1 MLNSYLISDIIFMK
15 KNPPIL
21 FLFVSLI
28 LFVFSLIVFKFN
40 YATDI
45 RLRDTYV
52 AVAHVHILWLLAII
66 TILLW
71 LVYLLAKSLALSKTL
86 IWAHVII
93 TITSLI
99 FVTIT
104 LFGDPASELSE
115 NNQTYFIKVITI
127 CLYTFLAAQCILIFN
142 IGQALLRKIKN
153 K

>member
-1 MLNSYLISDIIFMK
+1 MLNSYLISVILFMK

-21 FLFVSLI
+21 LLFISLI
-28 LFVFSLIVFKFN
+28 LFVFSIIVFKFN

-45 RLRDTYV
+45 RLHDTYF

-71 LVYLLAKSLALSKTL
+71 IVYLIAKSLVLSKPL

-93 TITSLI
+93 TIISLI
-99 FVTIT
+99 VVTIT
-104 LFGDPASELSE
+104 LFSVSASALSE

-127 CLYTFLAAQCILIFN
+127 CVYTFLAAQCILIFN
-142 IGQALLRKIKN
+142 IGKAFLRKIKN

>member
-1 MLNSYLISDIIFMK
+1 MK

-21 FLFVSLI
+21 LLFVSLI

-45 RLRDTYV
+45 RLHDTYF

-71 LVYLLAKSLALSKTL
+71 IVYLIAKSLVLSKPL

-93 TITSLI
+93 TIISLI
-99 FVTIT
+99 VVTIT
-104 LFGDPASELSE
+104 LFSGSASALSE

-127 CLYTFLAAQCILIFN
+127 CVYTFLAAQCILIFN
-142 IGQALLRKIKN
+142 IGKALLRKIKN

>member
-1 MLNSYLISDIIFMK
+1 MLNSYLISVIIFMK

-21 FLFVSLI
+21 LLFISLI

-45 RLRDTYV
+45 RLHDTYV
-52 AVAHVHILWLLAII
+52 EVAHVHILWILAII
-66 TILLW
+66 IILLW
-71 LVYLLAKSLALSKTL
+71 LVYLIAKSLVLSKPL

-104 LFGDPASELSE
+104 LFGEPATALSE

-127 CLYTFLAAQCILIFN
+127 CVYTFLAAQCILIFN
-142 IGQALLRKIKN
+142 IGKALLRKIKN

>member
-1 MLNSYLISDIIFMK
+1 
-15 KNPPIL
+15 
-21 FLFVSLI
+21 
-28 LFVFSLIVFKFN
+28 VFKFN

-45 RLRDTYV
+45 RLHDTYFV
-52 AVAHVHILWLLAII
+52 VAHVHILWLMATIK
-66 TILLW
+66 ILLW
-71 LVYLLAKSLALSKTL
+71 LVYLLAKSLALSKPL

-104 LFGDPASELSE
+104 LFGEPATALSE

-127 CLYTFLAAQCILIFN
+127 CVYTFLAAQCILIFN
-142 IGQALLRKIKN
+142 IGKAFLRKIKN